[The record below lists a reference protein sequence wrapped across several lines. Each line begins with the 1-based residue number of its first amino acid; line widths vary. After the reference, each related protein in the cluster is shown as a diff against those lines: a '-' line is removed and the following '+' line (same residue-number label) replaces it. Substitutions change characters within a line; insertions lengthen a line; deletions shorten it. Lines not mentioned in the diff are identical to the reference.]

1 MLGKKVQQFDIE
13 GMHCA
18 SCVSSIEDSVN
29 KLPEI
34 EKASVNLAT
43 NSLQVEGNVEE
54 EEIYKAVEDAGYKAT
69 IKEDMGIVE
78 ERQDEEN
85 KQHQRESILRKKVI
99 LGFIFAIPLIYVSMG
114 TMVGLPVPNIIE
126 PNDNPFNF
134 AILQMVLT
142 IPIMAINWD
151 IFHSGFKALFKR
163 RPNMNSLVAIGTGSA
178 FLYGLYATYAIFE
191 GRVDMVQHLYYES
204 AGMILALIALG
215 NYFEEKATGNTSE
228 AIRKLVSL
236 APETAL
242 LQQLDGTVREV
253 LVEDLEV
260 GDKVIVKP
268 GERIPI
274 DGKLIEGETSVDESM
289 ITGESI
295 PVTKSIGD
303 TLTGATLNKQGSI
316 VMEVTQVG
324 EDTTLAKIVNLVRE
338 AQGSKAP
345 IAKLSDK
352 VSGVFVPIV
361 IVLAV
366 VSGLYW
372 FFIASMG
379 LEFSLT
385 IFITTLV
392 IACPCALGLAT
403 PTAIMVGT
411 GKGAEEGILFKSGK
425 IIETAS
431 DTDVIVFDKTGT
443 LTNGTP
449 VLTDFE
455 VYNYQI
461 EQSGVLDV
469 TEEQDKLLY
478 DEFKFDVLHD
488 VASLESLS
496 EHPLSYAIV
505 EGYKELYEEKLIP
518 ASDFKE
524 ISGRGITGRVNGR
537 SYYIGNLEY
546 MQENNVE
553 IHSEEEYNQLSSQ
566 GKTVMYIARGRKFVG
581 MIAVADTLREGAK
594 GAIAELRDKGHRV
607 LMLTG
612 DNQITAEAIAEEL
625 GIAEVESEL
634 LPEDKVDVIKKLQQ
648 DNKKVAMVG
657 DGIND
662 APSLMRAD
670 VGIAMGAG
678 TDVAIESADVVIM
691 HDKLT
696 DVPKTLKLSGYT
708 IRNIKQNLFF
718 AFIYNV
724 IGIPIAMGVL
734 YTVNGMLLSPMIA
747 GLAMSLSSVSVVL
760 NALRLNRVRL

>member
-1 MLGKKVQQFDIE
+1 MSKHIKQYDVE

-18 SCVSSIEDSVN
+18 SCVTSIETSVG
-29 KLPEI
+29 KLENI
-34 EKASVNLAT
+34 NQASVNLAT
-43 NSLQVEGNVEE
+43 NTLQVEGDFTDEE
-54 EEIYKAVEDAGYKAT
+54 VIGLVEDVGYKAKV
-69 IKEDMGIVE
+69 KEDKSLHEGRVE
-78 ERQDEEN
+78 EEN
-85 KQHQRESILRKKVI
+85 KQQQREDNLKRRVI
-99 LGFIFAIPLIYVSMG
+99 LGFLFAIPLIYISMG

-126 PNDNPFNF
+126 PNANPFNF
-134 AILQMVLT
+134 AILQMVVT
-142 IPIMAINWD
+142 IPIMVINWD
-151 IFHSGFKALFKR
+151 IFQSGFKALFNK
-163 RPNMNSLVAIGTGSA
+163 RPNMNSLVAIGTGAA
-178 FLYGLYATYAIFE
+178 FLYGLYATYAIYE
-191 GRVDMVQHLYYES
+191 GRVDMVHHLYYES
-204 AGMILALIALG
+204 VGMILALIALG
-215 NYFEEKATGNTSE
+215 NYFEEKATGNTGE

-236 APETAL
+236 APDTAL
-242 LQQLDGTVREV
+242 LQQIDGTEKEV
-253 LVEDLEV
+253 FVQDLEV

-268 GERIPI
+268 GERVPI
-274 DGKLIEGETSVDESM
+274 DGVIVEGRTSVDESM

-295 PVTKSIGD
+295 PVNKKESD
-303 TLTGATLNKQGSI
+303 KLTGATLNKQGSI

-345 IAKLSDK
+345 IAKLADK

-361 IVLAV
+361 FVLAV
-366 VSGLYW
+366 VSALYW
-372 FFIASMG
+372 LVIASMG
-379 LEFSLT
+379 IEFSLT

-411 GKGAEEGILFKSGK
+411 GKGAEEGILFKSGE

-461 EQSGVLDV
+461 EQSGALVV

-478 DEFKFDVLHD
+478 EEFKFDILHD

-505 EGYKELYEEKLIP
+505 EGYKELYGKKLIP
-518 ASDFKE
+518 ASDFKA

-566 GKTVMYIARGRKFVG
+566 GKTVMYIARGSKFVG
-581 MIAVADTLREGAK
+581 MIAVSDTIREGAK
-594 GAIAELRDKGHRV
+594 EAIQEILKRGHRV
-607 LMLTG
+607 VMLTG
-612 DNQITAEAIAEEL
+612 DNHFTAKSISQEL
-625 GIAEVESEL
+625 GITEVESEL
-634 LPEDKVDVIKKLQQ
+634 LPEDKVNVIKKLQKEGL
-648 DNKKVAMVG
+648 NVMMVG

-670 VGIAMGAG
+670 VGVAMGAG
-678 TDVAIESADVVIM
+678 TDVAIESAVVVLMYDEM
-691 HDKLT
+691 HDIS
-696 DVPKTLKLSGYT
+696 KTLKLSEST

-734 YTVNGMLLSPMIA
+734 YSVNGMLLSPMIA

-760 NALRLNRVRL
+760 NALRLNKVRL

>member
-1 MLGKKVQQFDIE
+1 MGKKVQQFDIE

-18 SCVSSIEDSVN
+18 SCVTSIEASVN

-43 NSLQVEGNVEE
+43 NSLQIEGNVEE
-54 EEIYKAVEDAGYKAT
+54 EEIIKSVEDAGYKAT

-78 ERQDEEN
+78 ERQEEEN

-99 LGFIFAIPLIYVSMG
+99 LGFIFAIPLIYISMG
-114 TMVGLPVPNIIE
+114 TMVGLPVPSVIDPIDT
-126 PNDNPFNF
+126 PNFF
-134 AILQMVLT
+134 AIAQLLLT
-142 IPIMAINWD
+142 MPIMLINID
-151 IFHSGFKALFKR
+151 IFKSGVKALFKR

-178 FLYGLYATYAIFE
+178 FLYGLYATYAIGVH
-191 GRVDMVQHLYYES
+191 GRVDMVHHLYYES
-204 AGMILALIALG
+204 AGMILALVSLG

-242 LQQLDGTVREV
+242 LQQLDGTVKEV
-253 LVEDLEV
+253 LVQDLEV
-260 GDKVIVKP
+260 EDKVIVKP

-274 DGKLIEGETSVDESM
+274 DGKIIEGETSVDESM

-295 PVTKSIGD
+295 PVTKTIGD
-303 TLTGATLNKQGSI
+303 TITGATLNKQGSI

-345 IAKLSDK
+345 IAKLADK

-372 FFIASMG
+372 FVIASMG

-411 GKGAEEGILFKSGK
+411 GKGAEEGILFKSGE

-461 EQSGVLDV
+461 EQSGALDV

-478 DEFKFDVLHD
+478 EEFKYDVLHD

-505 EGYKELYEEKLIP
+505 EGYKELYGDKLIP
-518 ASDFKE
+518 ASDFLA
-524 ISGRGITGRVNGR
+524 ISGRGITGRVNSR
-537 SYYIGNLEY
+537 RYYIGNLEY

-566 GKTVMYIARGRKFVG
+566 GKTVMYIARGSKFVG
-581 MIAVADTLREGAK
+581 MIAVADTIREGAK
-594 GAIAELRDKGHRV
+594 EAIQEILKRGHRV
-607 LMLTG
+607 VMLTG
-612 DNQITAEAIAEEL
+612 DNHLTAKSISQEL
-625 GIAEVESEL
+625 GITEVESEL
-634 LPEDKVDVIKKLQQ
+634 LPEDKVNVIKKLQKEGL
-648 DNKKVAMVG
+648 NVMMVG

-670 VGIAMGAG
+670 VGVAMGAG
-678 TDVAIESADVVIM
+678 TDVAIESADVVLM
-691 HDKLT
+691 HDEML
-696 DVPKTLKLSGYT
+696 DISKTLKLSEST
-708 IRNIKQNLFF
+708 IRNIRQNLFF

-734 YTVNGMLLSPMIA
+734 YSVNGMLLSPMIA